1 MNPDVKRILIRF
13 FIVVGWTTALYTI
26 YQATNRYHLFTPTLL
41 PVTLID
47 EVIPFWTWTVVPYFA
62 LIGGMYLLAL
72 VRDDRLF
79 KRALVA
85 LTISVLIN
93 YTIFALWPT
102 IITRPSLPQGTAFYD
117 AWYRWLVTIDTPANC
132 FPSGHITAP
141 VIGCWALAQEN
152 PRWRWLIRLALIP
165 FLLTILT
172 TKQHYVW
179 DLFGGLATAAI
190 GVVLSRRLEKSHRS
204 N

>member
-72 VRDDRLF
+72 VRDER
-79 KRALVA
+79 
-85 LTISVLIN
+85 
-93 YTIFALWPT
+93 
-102 IITRPSLPQGTAFYD
+102 
-117 AWYRWLVTIDTPANC
+117 
-132 FPSGHITAP
+132 
-141 VIGCWALAQEN
+141 
-152 PRWRWLIRLALIP
+152 
-165 FLLTILT
+165 
-172 TKQHYVW
+172 
-179 DLFGGLATAAI
+179 
-190 GVVLSRRLEKSHRS
+190 
-204 N
+204 